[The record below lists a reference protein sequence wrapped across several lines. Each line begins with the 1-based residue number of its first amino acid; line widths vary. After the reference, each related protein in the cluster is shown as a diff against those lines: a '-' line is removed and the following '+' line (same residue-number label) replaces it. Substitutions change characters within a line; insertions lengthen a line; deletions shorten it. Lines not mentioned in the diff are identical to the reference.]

1 MSSLPGISHNKA
13 VKAFQKAGFWIVR
26 QGKHIVMTNGEI
38 IITVPRANPVNSYTM
53 AGIVKDSGLKIEE
66 FKRLL

>member
-38 IITVPRANPVNSYTM
+38 IITIPRANPINSYTM